1 MARFVG
7 IDPGAKGALCVVDTT
22 SKHPIFQPT
31 PNLKCNAL
39 TLYQWLL
46 TQHALDPIH
55 IIAVEDVHSL
65 FGMSAKSNFQFG
77 FNLGQVRTVAE
88 MTEIGVELVQPKVW
102 QKACG
107 ITFKKG
113 MSSPEKKRHIAAT
126 ALQLY
131 PKAKLNGPKGGLL
144 DGRADALMIAHY
156 LTIKYGINA

>member
-7 IDPGAKGALCVVDTT
+7 IDPGASGAICLLDTQRR
-22 SKHPIFQPT
+22 IVAFQPT
-31 PNLKCNAL
+31 PNLKCSAL
-39 TLYQWLL
+39 SLLNWLKE
-46 TQHALDPIH
+46 QHMLDPIH
-55 IIAVEDVHSL
+55 LIAVEDVHSL

-77 FNLGQVRTVAE
+77 FNLGQVRTIAD
-88 MTEIGVELVQPKVW
+88 MTEIGVELIQPKAW

-113 MSSPEKKRHIAAT
+113 MSSPDRKRHVAAT

-144 DGRADALMIAHY
+144 DGRADALMIAHF
-156 LTIKYGINA
+156 LSIKYGINT